1 MIKLVKN
8 NKYLKYFLILMLS
21 FVLIFIVRNINTSR
35 VFAFDL
41 NNSISPLHTIKKACN
56 NTNRGQVSCLAY
68 VVSNLNGSPMNMP
81 LSVVGNIGPT
91 QFHTAYNLPC
101 TPNGP
106 IQSVCSAPSTF
117 GPETIAIVD
126 AGGFD
131 NSGGTIDESLDGY
144 DSYYG
149 LPACTETNGCLTILN
164 QSGQSSPLPANIS
177 SGWNDEIALDVET
190 AHMICQTCKILLVEA
205 NTAGIADLAASEAT
219 ASSFN
224 PVAISNSYGSST
236 ENTSYNSYYEHT
248 GMAIV
253 AGSGDSGATNISW
266 PADLP
271 DVIAASGTT
280 LSINSNN
287 TWAGETVWSGSGG
300 GCSTNNAPAW
310 QLALSNWST
319 AGCGSYRAY
328 GDISADADPNS
339 GMAIYMATSS
349 TSGSWYQIGGTSLSS
364 PLIASMYALAGGVLS
379 NNNAVSILYGSFN
392 SQNSHDITSG
402 NDCTSTITTNC
413 TAGIGFD
420 TPSGLGSPNGISG
433 FVVQPATNLSLK
445 VGNYNGTSVI
455 ISWTASANSMIG
467 GYYVYRNG
475 VKIATVTSGDSYS
488 DNNLSPNTS
497 YTYYVQAFDP
507 FSNLASPTVSQTIT
521 TYLPADINEDGH
533 VNLIDLSLLASK
545 YGQSGSSIGRADING
560 DGTVNLIDLSLLAS
574 KYGSE

>member
-8 NKYLKYFLILMLS
+8 NKYLRYFLILMLS
-21 FVLIFIVRNINTSR
+21 FILVFIIRSINTGR
-35 VFAFDL
+35 VFALDL
-41 NNSISPLHTIKKACN
+41 NNSINPLHTVKRACN
-56 NTNRGQVSCLAY
+56 NTNQNQVSCLAY
-68 VVSNLNGSPMNMP
+68 VVSNLNGSPMNIP
-81 LSVVGNIGPT
+81 LSVVGSIGPV

-106 IQSVCSAPSTF
+106 VQSVCSAPSTY

-149 LPACTETNGCLTILN
+149 LPACTESNGCLTIVN
-164 QSGQSSPLPANIS
+164 ESGQSSPLPANIS

-190 AHMICQTCKILLVEA
+190 AHMMCQTCKILLVEA
-205 NTAGIADLAASEAT
+205 NTAGVADLATSEAT

-236 ENTSYNSYYEHT
+236 ENASYDSYYEHT

-253 AGSGDSGATNISW
+253 ASSGDSGATNVSW

-271 DVIAASGTT
+271 NVVAASGTT

-287 TWAGETVWSGSGG
+287 TWAGETVWSSSGG
-300 GCSTNNAPAW
+300 GCSTNSAPAW

-339 GMAIYMATSS
+339 GMAVYLATSS
-349 TSGSWYQIGGTSLSS
+349 TAGSWYEIGGTSLSS

-413 TAGIGFD
+413 TAGVGFD

-433 FVVQPATNLSLK
+433 FVVQPATNLNLK
-445 VGNYNGTSVI
+445 VGNYNGTSVD
-455 ISWTASANSMIG
+455 ISWTPSANSMIG
-467 GYYVYRNG
+467 GYYIYRNG
-475 VKIATVTSGDSYS
+475 VKIATVTSGNSYS
-488 DNNLSPNTS
+488 DNNLTPNTS
-497 YTYYVQAFDP
+497 YTYYIQAFDP
-507 FSNLASPTVSQTIT
+507 FSNLASPTASQTIT

-545 YGQSGSSIGRADING
+545 YGQSGPSVGRADING

-574 KYGSE
+574 KYGTE